1 MYLIKHPTEKPTFA
15 NSSQHSRNSAS
26 KPIPGDMIPP
36 NPTKALNISPPV
48 PMQLR
53 SHSSPIEKLDT
64 CLHHA
69 FMRSLTGVL
78 CKGSRGIAHDEDIVP
93 LLDEGL
99 GREGNADFC

>member
-1 MYLIKHPTEKPTFA
+1 MYLIKHPTENLLLQTLPNILVTLH
-15 NSSQHSRNSAS
+15 QT
-26 KPIPGDMIPP
+26 PIPGDMIPP
-36 NPTKALNISPPV
+36 NPTKALIIRAPV

-78 CKGSRGIAHDEDIVP
+78 CKGARGIAHDEDIVP
-93 LLDEGL
+93 LLDEG
-99 GREGNADFC
+99 